1 MTGSD
6 RAPAVPRR
14 SMSLFG
20 RPLGV
25 VIISV
30 EKGIS
35 AVLSAAG
42 AVLALIL
49 HNRRITDPI
58 GLFFPGEV
66 GEAPRD
72 IFVRWL
78 QRHVPHPSPAL
89 ALLIGIGLAFWAVL
103 LLAESIGV
111 WFSFGWGEF
120 LIIVETGAFLPIE
133 VWHLARHPSLAAL
146 GTIGVNLLI
155 LGYVVGL
162 YRRRL
167 ARRAERA
174 ASARRV
180 AGRTAVTGEED

>member
-25 VIISV
+25 VIIAV

-35 AVLSAAG
+35 AVLSAGG

-49 HNRRITDPI
+49 HSRRITDPI
-58 GLFFPGEV
+58 GLFFPGEA

-72 IFVRWL
+72 IIVRWL
-78 QRHVPHPSPAL
+78 QHHVPHPSPAL

-103 LLAESIGV
+103 LLAESVGV
-111 WFSFGWGEF
+111 WFGLGWGQF
-120 LIIVETGAFLPIE
+120 LIIVETAAFLPIE
-133 VWHLARHPSLAAL
+133 VWHLARHPSVAAL
-146 GTIGVNLLI
+146 VTIGVNLLI

-167 ARRAERA
+167 AERAERA
-174 ASARRV
+174 ASARCASGHTVV
-180 AGRTAVTGEED
+180 AGEED